1 LLLLRYFD
9 TAIRMV
15 GWNDTLAAG
24 PITSISFT
32 NAVDTGPELRRSSVV
47 ALDLDGSDVEIPNY
61 VIGTAHGRIVLVTS
75 DTAVS
80 SAKQILATHA
90 SDVRALAAHPTQP
103 LLAIAGYVP
112 PHAATVRH
120 RKSRA
125 QWDCTVVTVDDR
137 MGGWCLWCTVR
148 ALHARALLARSRHPF
163 ITFVFAIAVQE
174 LERILLATRQ
184 Y

>member
-1 LLLLRYFD
+1 
-9 TAIRMV
+9 MV

-61 VIGTAHGRIVLVTS
+61 VIGTAHGRIVLVTA

-80 SAKQILATHA
+80 SAKQILAAHA

-103 LLAIAGYVP
+103 LLAIAGCVM
-112 PHAATVRH
+112 TLRLRGRCCQQWVVVNVLETRFVRTL
-120 RKSRA
+120 RSLRPL
-125 QWDCTVVTVDDR
+125 R
-137 MGGWCLWCTVR
+137 
-148 ALHARALLARSRHPF
+148 LLC
-163 ITFVFAIAVQE
+163 
-174 LERILLATRQ
+174 
-184 Y
+184 

>member
-1 LLLLRYFD
+1 MHRHTADVPTRSVCFVLFILFLFCSRAPLFLRPHSCNLIITRTLLRGHLLLLRYFD

-112 PHAATVRH
+112 PHAATFRH
-120 RKSRA
+120 RKLR
-125 QWDCTVVTVDDR
+125 
-137 MGGWCLWCTVR
+137 G
-148 ALHARALLARSRHPF
+148 
-163 ITFVFAIAVQE
+163 IAPS
-174 LERILLATRQ
+174 
-184 Y
+184 